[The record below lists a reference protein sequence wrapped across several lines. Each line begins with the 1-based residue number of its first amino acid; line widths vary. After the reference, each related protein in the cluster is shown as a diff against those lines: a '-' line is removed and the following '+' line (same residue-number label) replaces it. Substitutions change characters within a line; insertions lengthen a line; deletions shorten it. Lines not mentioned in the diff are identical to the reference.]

1 MEARVRPGRA
11 RVCIPSKI
19 GWPEAEASGSGS
31 GRGATLSIP
40 DTPPRVNAE
49 SPGLLRKMV
58 VGRDLQLGPS
68 RAMPCLMEP
77 AHPPNLPT
85 PSPDPGPPT
94 GVALAPGVRVAE
106 AALGVA
112 FVRSSG
118 PGGQNVNK
126 RATKCQLRIPLDAI
140 PLSAMA
146 RTRLVGLAGA
156 NLTDAGE
163 ILIQDDS
170 TRSAARNR
178 DACMDRLRELVMRA
192 MVVPKKRRPTKPSR
206 GAVQRRIDEKKQRGE
221 KKQRRQRPED

>member
-1 MEARVRPGRA
+1 
-11 RVCIPSKI
+11 
-19 GWPEAEASGSGS
+19 
-31 GRGATLSIP
+31 
-40 DTPPRVNAE
+40 
-49 SPGLLRKMV
+49 
-58 VGRDLQLGPS
+58 
-68 RAMPCLMEP
+68 MPCPVEP
-77 AHPPNLPT
+77 TNAPN
-85 PSPDPGPPT
+85 PSSDPGT
-94 GVALAPGVRVAE
+94 GVPLAPGVRVPE

-126 RATKCQLRIPLDAI
+126 RATKCQLRIALDAI
-140 PLSAMA
+140 PLSEPA
-146 RTRLVGLAGA
+146 RARLVALAGA

-178 DACMDRLRELVMRA
+178 DACMDRLRELIVRA
-192 MVVPKKRRPTKPSR
+192 QITPKKRRPTKPSR